1 MSTVKEMR
9 LSIVGA
15 MGTRQR
21 MRIDRG
27 FFILLCNS
35 TVLLV
40 TLLVLIWCFAG
51 QGVVD
56 TAGFTWW
63 AVLSLTSQSS

>member
-9 LSIVGA
+9 LLFVGA
-15 MGTRQR
+15 RETRQR
-21 MRIDRG
+21 MRIDGG
-27 FFILLCNS
+27 FFILLGNS

-51 QGVVD
+51 
-56 TAGFTWW
+56 
-63 AVLSLTSQSS
+63 